1 MFSVGFSLFLTVIL
15 AQSMLAVCG
24 QEICRQNNWAVGTHP
39 HPTDCRQFV
48 ECNGFLTT
56 IYMCPVGE
64 TFDPIRNKCWNAS
77 TAAPCNDHGST
88 VAPVTPGT
96 SQCTTKAKGDV
107 LFILDSSS
115 SIGYG
120 NYTYLLQ
127 FVASLASSFSL
138 GPDLVQF
145 SVVVFASFAESAFPF
160 NRYYNKTALQQAI
173 LNIPYVAAG
182 TNTYDALQ
190 FARTI
195 AFSASHGSRADVA
208 HVAIVVTDG
217 LSSDTNRTKHEAELL
232 KGTGVHVLSVG
243 VGDFNSVE
251 LEGMA
256 SSLNNVFRVGS
267 YEVLNTIEQDITVK
281 TCNEAVVQAGHIKD
295 RGYHMISI
303 GVGANVDQQELVIL
317 ASNQANIFLATSYDV
332 LHRIQEEV
340 ANRTCEIPSEVTHG
354 DLWNVCAEQNWVNG
368 IHAHPFD
375 CTKFIECTFLHTAI
389 MTCPP
394 PLVYDPLKQTC
405 LHKED
410 AIPCEDYSDYNPF
423 PTLTTQVPQKPPT
436 VDVSSVCR
444 NNNWL
449 NGTHPHPSDCSYYL
463 VCINYVTHP
472 NKCPDHTVFDPIT
485 RSCMS
490 PALAAPC
497 NDHVTSAS
505 VTSPVNVATT
515 TSPHYNLQM
524 VCLQF
529 NLQDGIYPDPGSCY
543 HFVECVAGI
552 TYHLICPEGL
562 QFNAKKLVC
571 DDVHLIN
578 CNDNYNFAFEHVSS
592 G

>member
-1 MFSVGFSLFLTVIL
+1 MFSVGFSLFLTAVL

-88 VAPVTPGT
+88 VAPVTPGI

-160 NRYYNKTALQQAI
+160 NRYYNKTVLQQAI

-190 FARTI
+190 FARTF
-195 AFSASHGSRADVA
+195 AFSASHGSRAGVA

-217 LSSDTNRTKHEAELL
+217 LSSDTNKTKHEAELL

-256 SSLNNVFRVGS
+256 SGLNNVFRVGS
-267 YEVLNTIEQDITVK
+267 YEVLNTIEQEITVK
-281 TCNEAVVQAGHIKD
+281 TCNEVVQTTCKNLTQADIIFVLDGSS
-295 RGYHMISI
+295 SI
-303 GVGANVDQQELVIL
+303 GYQDFE
-317 ASNQANIFLATSYDV
+317 
-332 LHRIQEEV
+332 
-340 ANRTCEIPSEVTHG
+340 
-354 DLWNVCAEQNWVNG
+354 
-368 IHAHPFD
+368 
-375 CTKFIECTFLHTAI
+375 
-389 MTCPP
+389 
-394 PLVYDPLKQTC
+394 KQ
-405 LHKED
+405 
-410 AIPCEDYSDYNPF
+410 
-423 PTLTTQVPQKPPT
+423 
-436 VDVSSVCR
+436 
-444 NNNWL
+444 
-449 NGTHPHPSDCSYYL
+449 
-463 VCINYVTHP
+463 
-472 NKCPDHTVFDPIT
+472 
-485 RSCMS
+485 
-490 PALAAPC
+490 
-497 NDHVTSAS
+497 
-505 VTSPVNVATT
+505 
-515 TSPHYNLQM
+515 
-524 VCLQF
+524 LQF
-529 NLQDGIYPDPGSCY
+529 TANLTKNFRLGPNDVRFGALTFGTQR
-543 HFVECVAGI
+543 
-552 TYHLICPEGL
+552 
-562 QFNAKKLVC
+562 AKAV
-571 DDVHLIN
+571 
-578 CNDNYNFAFEHVSS
+578 
-592 G
+592 